1 MPSLNIKDYVL
12 AGAGIALLALAL
24 WGWRMDGLR
33 ARYKSERDQ
42 VRAEYAIFRTAI
54 KAKVANE
61 VARQKEITRASD
73 AEHDKE
79 LADARSAADEYIRTH
94 RVRLTAPIHSSAPA
108 KAGNTAISET
118 VSAPVVMVSEDDV
131 RLCSEWQAFGVAAH
145 NWAMNLGGE

>member
-12 AGAGIALLALAL
+12 AGAGITLLAIAL
-24 WGWRMDGLR
+24 WGWRADGLR

-42 VRAEYAIFRTAI
+42 VRTEYAIFRTAI
-54 KAKVANE
+54 QAKVANE
-61 VARQKEITRASD
+61 VARQKEISRVSD
-73 AEHDKE
+73 IEHDKE

-94 RVRLTAPIHSSAPA
+94 RVRFTAPIHSSAPA
-108 KAGNTAISET
+108 KAGNSGISET
-118 VSAPVVMVSEDDV
+118 VSAPAVMVSEDDV

>member
-1 MPSLNIKDYVL
+1 MPGVVKQYL
-12 AGAGIALLALAL
+12 AIAGGIALLALAL

-73 AEHDKE
+73 AEHDKD
-79 LADARSAADEYIRTH
+79 LADARSAADADMRTH
-94 RVRLTAPIHSSAPA
+94 RVQLTAPIHSSAPA
-108 KAGNTAISET
+108 KAGHTAISET

-145 NWAMNLGGE
+145 TGAMNLGGE

>member
-1 MPSLNIKDYVL
+1 MPSMNIKDYVL

-24 WGWRMDGLR
+24 WGWRVDGLR

-42 VRAEYAIFRTAI
+42 VHTEYAIFRTAI
-54 KAKVANE
+54 QAKVANE
-61 VARQKEITRASD
+61 VARQKDIARVSD
-73 AEHDKE
+73 IEHDKE

-145 NWAMNLGGE
+145 NWAMKLGGE